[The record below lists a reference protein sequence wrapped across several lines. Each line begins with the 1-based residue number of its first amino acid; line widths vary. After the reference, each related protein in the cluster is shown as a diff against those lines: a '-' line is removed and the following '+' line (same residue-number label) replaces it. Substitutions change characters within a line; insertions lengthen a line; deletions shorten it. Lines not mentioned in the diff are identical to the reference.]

1 MSWIDTAIDAASQPI
16 EVDVSDLGMGVDIVQ
31 VIPLSAN
38 EYSTLKAHPDAAKLS
53 GQDKDEWMG
62 MRMVFEM
69 LAKCDDE
76 LSWGKFRTLPISLLG
91 QLSGRVTASING
103 DGGALGES

>member
-1 MSWIDTAIDAASQPI
+1 MSWINTAIDSASQPI
-16 EVDVSDLGMGVDIVQ
+16 TVDVSDLGMGVDAVEI
-31 VIPLSAN
+31 IPLSAN
-38 EYSTLKAHPDAAKLS
+38 EYSALKAHPEAKKLS

-69 LAKCDDE
+69 LNKCDDE
-76 LSWGKFRTLPISLLG
+76 LSWGKFRSLPISLLG
-91 QLSGRVTASING
+91 HLSARVTATING